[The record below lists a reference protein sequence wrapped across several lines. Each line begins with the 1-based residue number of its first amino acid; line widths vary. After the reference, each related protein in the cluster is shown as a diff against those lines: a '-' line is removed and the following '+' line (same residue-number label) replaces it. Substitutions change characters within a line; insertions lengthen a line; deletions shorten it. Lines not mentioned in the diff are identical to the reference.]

1 MCHRKSGQCSIRISL
16 NDDRHATFIPV
27 SNCITLRTDLV
38 HMVEIFE
45 MEGGTSWK
53 SRRRSWI
60 RKSEEVELY
69 LPKTSEWFYMPS
81 VAGRKRGNVI
91 GPRHLSIR

>member
-16 NDDRHATFIPV
+16 NDDRRATFIHV
-27 SNCITLRTDLV
+27 SNCISLRTDLV

-45 MEGGTSWK
+45 IAYGTSCE

-60 RKSEEVELY
+60 RDGEEIELY
-69 LPKTSEWFYMPS
+69 LPKTSELFYMLS
-81 VAGRKRGNVI
+81 IAGRKRGNVI